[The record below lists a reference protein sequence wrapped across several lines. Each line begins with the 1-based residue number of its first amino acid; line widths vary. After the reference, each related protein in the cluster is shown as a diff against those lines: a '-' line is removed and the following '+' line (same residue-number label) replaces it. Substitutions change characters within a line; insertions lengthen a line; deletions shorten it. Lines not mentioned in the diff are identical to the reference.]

1 MNEIYRP
8 EELDRLGKAAFQSG
22 NYAQAAEYF
31 SAAGEGYRALNDQ
44 LNAAEMA
51 NNASVAFLK
60 GGHPQ
65 AALEAAQ
72 GTDVIFEAAGDKRR
86 QAMALGNY
94 AAALEGLD
102 RVGEAI
108 EHYEQADKL
117 FKEIGE
123 HELRAALLQSL
134 SNLQFKSG
142 RSFEGLANLNAGF
155 EEGGK
160 TSLKQRLLKF
170 LTQLPLKY
178 LTKSK

>member
-8 EELDRLGKAAFQSG
+8 QELDRLGKAAFHRG
-22 NYAQAAEYF
+22 DFAQAAEYF
-31 SAAGEGYRALNDQ
+31 STAGAGYSALNDQ

-60 GGHPQ
+60 GGQLQ

-72 GTDVIFEAAGDKRR
+72 GTDAIFEAAGDKRR

-94 AAALEGLD
+94 AAALEGLN

-108 EHYEQADKL
+108 QHYEQADQL

-123 HELRAALLQSL
+123 HELRAVLLQSL
-134 SNLQFKSG
+134 SNLQFKTG
-142 RSFEGLANLNAGF
+142 RSFEGLANLNAGY

-160 TSLKQRLLKF
+160 TNLKQRLLKF
-170 LTQLPLKY
+170 ITQFPLKY

>member
-1 MNEIYRP
+1 MNETFRP
-8 EELDRLGKAAFQSG
+8 EELNKQGKDAFHRG
-22 NYAQAAEYF
+22 DYAQAAENF
-31 SAAGEGYRALNDQ
+31 SAAKVGYQAVRDEIH
-44 LNAAEMA
+44 AAEMA
-51 NNASVAFLK
+51 NNASVAYLK
-60 GGHPQ
+60 GGQPQ

-72 GTDVIFEAAGDKRR
+72 GTDAIFEAAGDKRR

-94 AAALEGLD
+94 AAALEGLN

-108 EHYEQADKL
+108 EFYEKADQI
-117 FKEIGE
+117 FKDIGE
-123 HELRAALLQSL
+123 HELRAVLLQSL

-160 TSLKQRLLKF
+160 ASIKQRFLKF
-170 LTQLPLKY
+170 ITNLPLKY

>member
-8 EELDRLGKAAFQSG
+8 EELDRLGKAAFQRG
-22 NYAQAAEYF
+22 DYAQAAENF
-31 SAAGEGYRALNDQ
+31 SAAREGYRALNDET
-44 LNAAEMA
+44 NAAEMA
-51 NNASVAFLK
+51 NNASVAYLK
-60 GGHPQ
+60 GEQPQ

-72 GTDVIFEAAGDKRR
+72 GTDAIFEAAGDQRR

-94 AAALEGLD
+94 AAALDSLN
-102 RVGEAI
+102 RVDEAI
-108 EHYEQADKL
+108 EHYEKADQL
-117 FKEIGE
+117 FKELGE

-160 TSLKQRLLKF
+160 TSIKQRLLKF
-170 LTQLPLKY
+170 MTSLPIKY
-178 LTKSK
+178 LTKNK